1 MGLLLKF
8 AWLTLTLLLKGLQN
22 ENKVLAGE
30 VLNQVKSKGNQQLP
44 LFSQEGKRD
53 LKEQELEHP
62 DHSDFFKS
70 SLVMGLWKLH
80 LWTPCLTKI
89 KPVLASPWTVLLI
102 NLFPPSPN
110 IYNLTSYTLF
120 FLPPSAFKEVSGF
133 FFFPHHQTEE
143 WKGW

>member
-22 ENKVLAGE
+22 ENQVLAGE

-80 LWTPCLTKI
+80 L
-89 KPVLASPWTVLLI
+89 
-102 NLFPPSPN
+102 
-110 IYNLTSYTLF
+110 
-120 FLPPSAFKEVSGF
+120 
-133 FFFPHHQTEE
+133 
-143 WKGW
+143 